1 VTGSR
6 VLVVRHG
13 QSEGNVARIWTS
25 ARSGFPLTPLGHQQA
40 RAVGDSL
47 VDEGVTA
54 VYGSHLPRA
63 QQTAAEIADALGLGH
78 GVLDGVEEM
87 HVGQHEGGHNDEV
100 GPIAT
105 EVFGRWWRDGD
116 LSGGFPGGE
125 TGLQIAGRMRAAL
138 DEVADR
144 HAGSTCVVVSH
155 GGAMAV
161 GITALA
167 DNLDALFVSEH
178 ILANTEVVDLA
189 RDEGTWRCRS
199 WAGIPL
205 P

>member
-1 VTGSR
+1 VSRSR

-25 ARSGFPLTPLGHQQA
+25 SREGYPLTVLGHEQA
-40 RAVGDSL
+40 RAVGETLTGED
-47 VDEGVTA
+47 VVA
-54 VYGSHLPRA
+54 VYGSPLPRA
-63 QQTAAEIADALGLGH
+63 QQTAAEIAAVIGLTH

-87 HVGQHEGGHNDEV
+87 HVGHHEGKHNDEV
-100 GPIAT
+100 APLAA

-116 LSGGFPGGE
+116 LSDGFPGGE
-125 TGLQIAGRMRAAL
+125 TGQQIADRMRAAL

-144 HAGSTCVVVSH
+144 HTGSTCVVVSH

-178 ILANTEVVDLA
+178 LLANTDVVDLE
-189 RDEGTWRCRS
+189 REHGTWRVRT

-205 P
+205 T